1 MQEDKAVKLQ
11 ELRARVAARMAAK
24 GQSYDRF
31 LTYSEVQSPKRLKVR
46 FDWSKVE
53 FNRDHMLRVRALVNL
68 AVNLSREKKLPG
80 YENFT
85 MGFNRAISSAINMAN
100 YELTGAYDGQGNA
113 FWAQFWEKES

>member
-31 LTYSEVQSPKRLKVR
+31 LTYSEVQPPKRLKVR

-53 FNRDHMLRVRALVNL
+53 FERDYMLRVRALVDA
-68 AVNLSREKKLPG
+68 AVNLSRESKLPG
-80 YENFT
+80 YESQQQAFK
-85 MGFNRAISSAINMAN
+85 RAISMAINMAN

-113 FWAQFWEKES
+113 FWSQFWEKES

>member
-11 ELRARVAARMAAK
+11 EIRARVAARIAAK

-53 FNRDHMLRVRALVNL
+53 FSRDHMLRVRALVDL
-68 AVNLSREKKLPG
+68 AISLSKESKLPG
-80 YENFT
+80 YENFR
-85 MGFNRAISSAINMAN
+85 MGFNRAISSAINRAN
-100 YELTGAYDGQGNA
+100 YELTGVYDGQGIE
-113 FWAQFWEKES
+113 FWEQFWEKKS